1 MVSGVAMRPPRSSS
15 GELVESSAPERSTA
29 SAIQWGGVTETAVP
43 SNREQP
49 TRGGRAVDPSG
60 VCDLLAANVRRG
72 DSRSRKRK
80 RMGGGNAAVILPPD
94 EAGDKCSQGQPAAG
108 GVHFRWVAS
117 GYTFVGLM
125 LHEECRVKQ
134 SPSPDRVLRKHFWV
148 HSSAVQR
155 DGQYAAPRL
164 ALAAYMQRLQPTL
177 HFQVLLKE
185 PDGTCIHQL
194 ARIIPECTLQETP
207 APRARLKELEDR
219 ILFGELSDILLLLY
233 RIHCDAGRAAIV
245 LCALS

>member
-1 MVSGVAMRPPRSSS
+1 MQATYQLQRPSWTRMVANFQWPGARASPPCRPHMELWSRYCSAQAAMAPRRRCAAEGLPVGLRRVGRSEQGDNADEHMKSSPTMRTSNARDSMVSGVAMRPPRSSS
-15 GELVESSAPERSTA
+15 GGHEESAASERSTA

-134 SPSPDRVLRKHFWV
+134 SPSPDR
-148 HSSAVQR
+148 
-155 DGQYAAPRL
+155 
-164 ALAAYMQRLQPTL
+164 
-177 HFQVLLKE
+177 
-185 PDGTCIHQL
+185 
-194 ARIIPECTLQETP
+194 
-207 APRARLKELEDR
+207 
-219 ILFGELSDILLLLY
+219 
-233 RIHCDAGRAAIV
+233 
-245 LCALS
+245 